1 MRISAWSSDVCSSD
15 LDRQMRLQLAPEG
28 EAVQQGAAPVQ
39 PRQGEAE
46 GRVHVE
52 VAVDEGRRHQVPAGV
67 DLLPRRRLD
76 LRSHFGDAAILHG
89 DVLPAFA
96 GGQGGVADDEVEH
109 GSISR
114 LYGTA
119 PAAPA
124 DRPRGAT

>member
-1 MRISAWSSDVCSSD
+1 
-15 LDRQMRLQLAPEG
+15 MRLQRAPEG
-28 EAVQQGAAPVQ
+28 DAFQQGAAPVQ
-39 PRQGEAE
+39 PRQAEAE

-96 GGQGGVADDEVEH
+96 GGQGGVADDEVEP
-109 GSISR
+109 GSKIGRASGR
-114 LYGTA
+114 GRVCQYVEVSVGGGTLKKKE
-119 PAAPA
+119 
-124 DRPRGAT
+124 TY